1 MEFENQY
8 LTYDEYKQIGGEL
21 QEMPFNLLEY
31 RARKEI
37 DRATF
42 NRFSKLENY
51 PQELKMCIN
60 ELIAECYS
68 YNSIGNKSSESV
80 GSYSVS
86 FNKPVTS
93 EEQKTLDNII
103 ATYLSEIK
111 VNDVPVLYC
120 GVDVNDN

>member
-8 LTYDEYKQIGGEL
+8 LTYDEYEELGGEL
-21 QEMPFNLLEY
+21 QKMPFNLLEY
-31 RARKEI
+31 RAQKEI
-37 DRATF
+37 DKATF
-42 NRFSKLENY
+42 NRFLKLNNY
-51 PQELKMCIN
+51 PQELKLCVN
-60 ELIAECYS
+60 ELITEFYS

-93 EEQKTLDNII
+93 EEQKTLNNII

-111 VNDVPVLYC
+111 VNDVPVLYR
-120 GVDVNDN
+120 GVDLNDN